1 MAVSEEDVPNFND
14 TLQGMYQEDEDEN
27 PHNNQI
33 IVKTI
38 VVVTFVLVNIGNAML
53 MGVIHFEKY
62 GQDPMKR
69 SFPDRM
75 FANCCWLHVYISF
88 TNCLIEQYRALIGR
102 FLFDPFSTLKILD
115 KRKFVF
121 FSGPVGM
128 LPTWIVHF
136 NRNISMISFPLAYAE
151 SVMYKC
157 LLIFNWKKC
166 AAIDDDFWGTF
177 MSLMNISFGMLVGS
191 SRLAL
196 GNVFHEGFKMWSG
209 LELERNITQ
218 TALK

>member
-1 MAVSEEDVPNFND
+1 MALSEEDVPNFND
-14 TLQGMYQEDEDEN
+14 TLQAMYQEDEDEN

-38 VVVTFVLVNIGNAML
+38 VVVTLVLVNIGNAML
-53 MGVIHFEKY
+53 LGVIHFEKY

-102 FLFDPFSTLKILD
+102 FLFDPFSILKILD

-121 FSGPVGM
+121 FRTCWNATNLDCTLQSQHILDFVSVG
-128 LPTWIVHF
+128 LRRK
-136 NRNISMISFPLAYAE
+136 RNVQMPLDIQLE
-151 SVMYKC
+151 
-157 LLIFNWKKC
+157 
-166 AAIDDDFWGTF
+166 
-177 MSLMNISFGMLVGS
+177 
-191 SRLAL
+191 
-196 GNVFHEGFKMWSG
+196 KMCC
-209 LELERNITQ
+209 N
-218 TALK
+218 